1 MFPAAFD
8 YAAPA
13 TLDEALAILKQRGDD
28 AKVMAGGQSLIPLLK
43 LRFSQPALVLDIS
56 RLPSLA
62 GVKRHNGHL
71 VIGALTRHVD
81 LERDSELGNTFPIL
95 PEAAHWIADPLVRNR
110 GTIAGSVCHADPSG
124 DWGSVLLALNAELVA
139 QSSAGERVIQA
150 ADFFTGPFA
159 TTLRP
164 DEIVTAIRIPMSSG
178 PSGGSYQK
186 LERKVSDFATVAVAV
201 QVEMD
206 GRKVARAGIGLTA
219 VGSTNIKATA
229 AEKALAGRE
238 PTDEVIAEA
247 ARQAAAAAD
256 PKDDIRGTPAYKKDV
271 VRVFVQRGLKAAIGR
286 AQEGK
291 A

>member
-13 TLDEALAILKQRGDD
+13 TLAEAMAMLKERGDD

-43 LRFSQPALVLDIS
+43 LRFTQPALVLDIG

-62 GVKRHNGHL
+62 GVKRANGHL

-81 LERDSELGNTFPIL
+81 LERDQDLAKTFPIL

-110 GTIAGSVCHADPSG
+110 GTVGGSICHADPSG
-124 DWGSVLLALNAELVA
+124 DWGSVMLALDAELVA
-139 QSSAGERVIQA
+139 QSSAGERVIKA
-150 ADFFTGPFA
+150 ADFFTGPFT
-159 TTLRP
+159 TTLRA
-164 DEIVTAIRIPMSSG
+164 DEILTAIRIPVGSG

-219 VGSTNIKATA
+219 VGETNVKATA
-229 AEKALAGRE
+229 AEKALIGHE

-247 ARQAAAAAD
+247 GRQAAAAAD
-256 PKDDIRGTPAYKKDV
+256 PKDDIRGSAAYKKDV

-286 AQEGK
+286 AQGGK

>member
-13 TLDEALAILKQRGDD
+13 TLAEALAVLKQRGDD

-43 LRFSQPALVLDIS
+43 LRFSQPALVLDIG
-56 RLPSLA
+56 RLPGLA
-62 GVKRHNGHL
+62 GVKRDNGHL
-71 VIGALTRHVD
+71 TVGALTRHVD
-81 LERDSELGNTFPIL
+81 LERDKDLAKSFPIL

-110 GTIAGSVCHADPSG
+110 GTMAGSICHADPSG
-124 DWGSVLLALNAELVA
+124 DWGSVILALDAELVA
-139 QSSAGERVIQA
+139 QSSAGERVIKA
-150 ADFFTGPFA
+150 ADFFKGPFVTA
-159 TTLRP
+159 LRP
-164 DEIVTAIRIPMSSG
+164 DEIVTAIRIPVAKTA
-178 PSGGSYQK
+178 SGGSYQK

-219 VGSTNIKATA
+219 VGETNIKAVA
-229 AEKALAGRE
+229 AEKVLAGHE

-247 ARQAAAAAD
+247 ARQAAEAAE
-256 PKDDIRGTPAYKKDV
+256 PKGDVRGSAAYKKDV

-286 AQEGK
+286 AQGGK

>member
-13 TLDEALAILKQRGDD
+13 TLAEALGVLKQRGDD

-43 LRFSQPALVLDIS
+43 LRFTQPALVLDIV

-62 GVKRHNGHL
+62 GVKRVDGHL

-81 LERDSELGNTFPIL
+81 LERDQDLAKTFPIL

-110 GTIAGSVCHADPSG
+110 GTIGGSICHADPSG
-124 DWGSVLLALNAELVA
+124 DWGSVILALDAELVA
-139 QSSAGERVIQA
+139 QSSAGERVIKA
-150 ADFFTGPFA
+150 ADFFKGPF
-159 TTLRP
+159 TTALRP
-164 DEIVTAIRIPMSSG
+164 DEILTAIRIPLGSG
-178 PSGGSYQK
+178 PAGGSYQK

-219 VGSTNIKATA
+219 VGETNIKAVA
-229 AEKALAGRE
+229 AEKALAGQE
-238 PTDEVIAEA
+238 PTDAVIAEA

-256 PKDDIRGTPAYKKDV
+256 PKDDIRGSAAYKKDV

-286 AQEGK
+286 AQGGK

>member
-1 MFPAAFD
+1 MFSAAFD
-8 YAAPA
+8 YRAPT
-13 TLDEALAILKQRGDD
+13 TLAEALGVLKERGDD

-43 LRFSQPALVLDIS
+43 LRFAQPALVVDIG
-56 RLPSLA
+56 RLPALA
-62 GVKRHNGHL
+62 GVKRQGGHL

-81 LERDSELGNTFPIL
+81 IERDQELARTFPLL

-110 GTIAGSVCHADPSG
+110 GTMVGSVCHADPSG
-124 DWGSVLLALNAELVA
+124 DWGSVLLALGAEVVA
-139 QSSAGERVIQA
+139 HSSAGERVIPA
-150 ADFFTGPFA
+150 AGFFTGPF
-159 TTLRP
+159 TTALRP
-164 DEIVTAIRIPMSSG
+164 DEIVTEIRIPIPSRR
-178 PSGGSYQK
+178 SGGAYQK

-219 VGSTNIKATA
+219 VGPTNIKATA
-229 AEKALAGRE
+229 AEKALIGHE

-247 ARQAAAAAD
+247 ARQAAAAAE
-256 PKDDIRGTPAYKKDV
+256 PKDDIRGTAAYKKDV
-271 VRVFVQRGLKAAIGR
+271 VRVFVQRGLKAALGR

>member
-13 TLDEALAILKQRGDD
+13 TLAEALAVLKQRGDD

-43 LRFSQPALVLDIS
+43 LRFSQPALVLDIG
-56 RLPSLA
+56 RLPGLA
-62 GVKRHNGHL
+62 GVKRDNGHL
-71 VIGALTRHVD
+71 TVGALTRHVD
-81 LERDSELGNTFPIL
+81 LERDKDLAKSFPIL

-110 GTIAGSVCHADPSG
+110 GTMAGSICHADPSG
-124 DWGSVLLALNAELVA
+124 DWGSVILALDAELVA
-139 QSSAGERVIQA
+139 QSSAGERVIKA
-150 ADFFTGPFA
+150 ADFFKGPFV

-164 DEIVTAIRIPMSSG
+164 DEIVTAIRIPVAKG
-178 PSGGSYQK
+178 AAGGSYQK

-219 VGSTNIKATA
+219 VGETNIKAVA
-229 AEKALAGRE
+229 AEKVLAGHE

-247 ARQAAAAAD
+247 ARQAAEASE
-256 PKDDIRGTPAYKKDV
+256 PKGDVRGSAAYKKDV

-286 AQEGK
+286 AQGGK